1 MPIDP
6 VAVIV
11 VTPIIILFAII
22 AIFPVLFGN
31 KEE

>member
-1 MPIDP
+1 MHIDP
-6 VAVIV
+6 VAVIAVMIV
-11 VTPIIILFAII
+11 VGPLAII